1 VNRFDD
7 KELRRSLLP
16 SVATLFFVVAYLV
29 AGYMTLDETTRYVPL
44 MTGAVTFILLVID
57 IIRVIV
63 RGGAQSGSWVVE
75 GGGVNVPESRGR
87 EFAAVLLVAAGVG
100 AIYLLGFIVAIPLYL
115 FASIAFLGQQSIRV
129 AAIVALLTS
138 LVIYLVFEVMLDYQL
153 FRGMLFA

>member
-1 VNRFDD
+1 MNRFDD

>member
-1 VNRFDD
+1 MSRFDD

-16 SVATLFFVVAYLV
+16 SVATLVFVVAYLV
-29 AGYMTLDETTRYVPL
+29 AGYLTLDETTRYVPL
-44 MTGAVTFILLVID
+44 MTGAVTFVLLVID

-63 RGGAQSGSWVVE
+63 HGGAQSGSWVVE
-75 GGGVNVPESRGR
+75 GGGVKVPESRGR

-115 FASIAFLGQQSIRV
+115 FASIAFLGQQPMRV

-138 LVIYLVFEVMLDYQL
+138 LVIFLVFELMLDYQL
-153 FRGMLFA
+153 YPGLLFY